1 MDIQRAMKVQDK
13 FLNLPDEAKK
23 YVNDLVNEAKQNRK
37 STVLK
42 DFYNKTIKNGK
53 MDLLL
58 SNIQKPIKKRNWLD
72 QFKFNIATSMF
83 LIVTG
88 ISIPKCLRENH
99 DLFML
104 SVAIASNFFVEG
116 SYDERYRNSCGFL
129 AR

>member
-23 YVNDLVNEAKQNRK
+23 YVNDLVNEARQNPK

-42 DFYNKTIKNGK
+42 NFYNKTIKNGK

-58 SNIQKPIKKRNWLD
+58 SNIQNPIKKRNWLD
-72 QFKFNIATSMF
+72 QLKFNITTSMF

-104 SVAIASNFFVEG
+104 VVAIASNFLVEG
-116 SYDERYRNSCGFL
+116 SYDERYNTRTL
-129 AR
+129 W

>member
-1 MDIQRAMKVQDK
+1 MDIQRAMRAQDR

-23 YVNDLVNEAKQNRK
+23 YVNNLVNEAKQNPK

-42 DFYNKTIKNGK
+42 NFYDKTIKNGK

-58 SNIQKPIKKRNWLD
+58 LNIQNPIKKRNWLD
-72 QFKFNIATSMF
+72 RLKFNIATSMF

-88 ISIPKCLRENH
+88 ISIPKCLQENH

-104 SVAIASNFFVEG
+104 SVAIASNFLVEG
-116 SYDERYRNSCGFL
+116 SYNKRYK
-129 AR
+129 

>member
-23 YVNDLVNEAKQNRK
+23 YVNNLVNEAKQSPK

-42 DFYNKTIKNGK
+42 NFYDKTIKNGK

-58 SNIQKPIKKRNWLD
+58 LNIQNPIKKRNWLD
-72 QFKFNIATSMF
+72 RLKFNIATSMF

-88 ISIPKCLRENH
+88 ISIPKCLQENH

-104 SVAIASNFFVEG
+104 SVAIASNFLVEG
-116 SYDERYRNSCGFL
+116 SYYERYNTRTL
-129 AR
+129 W

>member
-1 MDIQRAMKVQDK
+1 MDIQRAMRAQDR

-23 YVNDLVNEAKQNRK
+23 YVNNLVNEAKQSPK

-42 DFYNKTIKNGK
+42 NFYDKTIKNGK

-58 SNIQKPIKKRNWLD
+58 LNIQNPIKKRNWLD
-72 QFKFNIATSMF
+72 RLKFNIATSMF

-88 ISIPKCLRENH
+88 ISIPKCLQENH

-104 SVAIASNFFVEG
+104 SVAIASNFLVEG
-116 SYDERYRNSCGFL
+116 SYNKRYK
-129 AR
+129 